1 MFEAQQ
7 GESANSIAQLPQPL
21 EAYAHQVIAEQY
33 RRIVKQE
40 KKVLADKN
48 PEALHQMRV
57 GTRRLRTAL
66 QVFDGA
72 IELPKA
78 GSALLQYPSLYSNE
92 DKMVAKA
99 ERLADRSLQE

>member
-1 MFEAQQ
+1 MSEAQQ

-40 KKVLADKN
+40 KKVLADKD

-66 QVFDGA
+66 QVFGGA

-78 GSALLQYPSLYSNE
+78 GSA
-92 DKMVAKA
+92 
-99 ERLADRSLQE
+99 